1 MSRNGQA
8 PCALG
13 LEGCKRLDCGTAAN
27 FLPAYPARMTPFDTP
42 GWNRIRY
49 SLYAPF
55 YDSWVGR
62 VPVFTRGRR
71 RAHALA
77 ALAPGDTVLLVAAG
91 TGLDLPLLPRGVRI
105 VAGDIAPA
113 MVRRLR
119 ARADTLGLDARV
131 EVMDAARLPLP
142 DASVDCVLLHLALAV
157 VPDPLAAI
165 REARR
170 VLRPGG
176 RVSVFDKFLPDD
188 QRPGPLR
195 RAVDAVAN
203 VVATTVNRQLGPI
216 ARAGGFRVTTQE
228 ATGMG
233 GLFVAA
239 RLEPDAAVPRTGS
252 EGRAS

>member
-1 MSRNGQA
+1 
-8 PCALG
+8 
-13 LEGCKRLDCGTAAN
+13 
-27 FLPAYPARMTPFDTP
+27 MTLFDTT
-42 GWNRIRY
+42 GWNRFRY

-71 RAHALA
+71 RAHEIAS
-77 ALAPGDTVLLVAAG
+77 LAPGESVLLVAAG
-91 TGLDLPLLPRGVRI
+91 TGLDLPLLPRGVRVI
-105 VAGDIAPA
+105 AGDIAPA

-119 ARADTLGLDARV
+119 ARAASLGIDVQA

-157 VPDPLAAI
+157 VPDPVAAI

-188 QRPGPLR
+188 QHPSLLR

-203 VVATTVNRQLGPI
+203 VVATTVNRQLGPL
-216 ARAGGFRVTTQE
+216 ARAGGFRIVSSE
-228 ATGMG
+228 PVGLG

-239 RLEPDAAVPRTGS
+239 HLAPDLAAPPGGS
-252 EGRAS
+252 EGRGS

>member
-1 MSRNGQA
+1 MS
-8 PCALG
+8 L
-13 LEGCKRLDCGTAAN
+13 
-27 FLPAYPARMTPFDTP
+27 FDTP
-42 GWNRIRY
+42 GWNRFRY
-49 SLYAPF
+49 SLYAPI
-55 YDSWVGR
+55 YDAWVGR
-62 VPVFTRGRR
+62 VSVFIAGRR

-77 ALAPGDTVLLVAAG
+77 ALRPGETVLLVAAG
-91 TGLDLPLLPRGVRI
+91 TGLDLPLLPPGVRVI
-105 VAGDIAPA
+105 AGDIAPG

-119 ARADTLGLDARV
+119 ARAESLGLDARV
-131 EVMDAARLPLP
+131 EPMDAARLPLP

-188 QRPGPLR
+188 QRPSLLR
-195 RAVDAVAN
+195 RLVDVVAN

-216 ARAGGFRVTTQE
+216 ARAAGFRVVTLE

-239 RLEPDAAVPRTGS
+239 RLEPASFGAGS
-252 EGRAS
+252 GEGRTS